1 MATTRAKKV
10 LIHPVVLF
18 SIVDS
23 FERRNEEAKRVIGT
37 LLGVVDKG
45 LVEVKSCFGVPHNE
59 SADEVAVELE
69 YAKSMFELSH
79 KANPKEQIVGW
90 YATGPDVTEHSLLIH
105 EYYSRETNNP
115 IHLTVDTTLKGHK
128 MGIKAYQSVKMGVPE
143 KTEGTIFSQIPC
155 EIKLTASEKV
165 GVEVLQRTKIASKK
179 SVSLISDMQHVTSAT
194 DRLLNII
201 TDVIS
206 YVENVING
214 KIVPDNAV
222 GRELTGFVEAVPKM
236 TPDEFESMLNSNMQ
250 DLLMIVYLANL
261 CKTQLALGEKLNAVL

>member
-1 MATTRAKKV
+1 MASGRAKKV

-18 SIVDS
+18 SIVDAY
-23 FERRNEEAKRVIGT
+23 ERRNEEAKRVIGT

-69 YAKSMFELSH
+69 YAKSMYELAN

-115 IHLTVDTTLKGHK
+115 IHLTVDTTLKNLK
-128 MGIKAYQSVKMGVPE
+128 MAYKAYQSVKMGVPE
-143 KTEGTIFSQIPC
+143 KTEGTIFSQVPC

-165 GVEVLQRTKIASKK
+165 GIDVLQRTKFASKK
-179 SVSLISDMQHVTSAT
+179 TVSLISDMQHVTSAT
-194 DRLLNII
+194 DDLSSMLG
-201 TDVIS
+201 DVIN
-206 YVENVING
+206 YIEAVMDG
-214 KIVPDNAV
+214 KITADNNV
-222 GRELTGFVEAVPKM
+222 GRELKNFVDAVPKM
-236 TPDEFESMLNSNMQ
+236 TPEEFEAMLNSNMQ
-250 DLLMIVYLANL
+250 DLLMIVYLSKV
-261 CKTQLALGEKLNAVL
+261 CKTQLALGEKLTAVL

>member
-1 MATTRAKKV
+1 MATSSRVKKV
-10 LIHPVVLF
+10 IIHPVVLF

-45 LVEVKSCFGVPHNE
+45 LVEIKSCFGVPHNE

-115 IHLTVDTTLKGHK
+115 IHLTVDTTLKNMK
-128 MGIKAYQSVKMGVPE
+128 MGMKAYQSVKMGVPD
-143 KTEGTIFSQIPC
+143 KTEGTIFSRIPC
-155 EIKLTASEKV
+155 EVKLTASEKV
-165 GVEVLQRTKIASKK
+165 GVDVLQRTKMAPKK

-194 DRLLNII
+194 DNLLYMI
-201 TDVIS
+201 TDVINYIEAVMS
-206 YVENVING
+206 G
-214 KIVPDNAV
+214 KIVADNAV
-222 GRELTGFVEAVPKM
+222 GRELTSFVEAVPKM
-236 TPDEFESMLNSNMQ
+236 TPEEFESMLNSNMQ
-250 DLLMIVYLANL
+250 VLFYTLNSVTSSDLYPLTDSPKN
-261 CKTQLALGEKLNAVL
+261 E